1 VDRKNSPGGN
11 GPCSALSAEQT
22 RPHSHQEA
30 AMSTFSRLIR
40 REASM
45 MLFARFS
52 AVRILLHLLA
62 MLGDRCVHFHT
73 AGIIREL
80 TWAVA
85 VKQ

>member
-1 VDRKNSPGGN
+1 
-11 GPCSALSAEQT
+11 
-22 RPHSHQEA
+22 
-30 AMSTFSRLIR
+30 
-40 REASM
+40 
-45 MLFARFS
+45 MLTIARFRLGR
-52 AVRILLHLLA
+52 VLLHLLA